1 LRLVVC
7 PLRQLQSSLSQSL
20 GHSHTI
26 LSSCYVQL
34 SLFYCKAST
43 ISLSTIN
50 TFIHEQ
56 RNELDFA
63 GDTHLWYLY
72 LPIIWFFINP
82 FKALAKPLFGI
93 ATTKTIV
100 DNSAHV
106 PTFYAP
112 ITTSS
117 VNGPLILVYFVLP
130 VVAVLFGGLHCIG
143 WNFDFPSHTEQLL
156 WRIASLA
163 ITSIPA
169 APLVV
174 GLIVVPIIS
183 LHNSLERRYDSDTVP
198 SAPLPETAEVLA
210 AMLVTVGGFLVGAGI
225 IAYMLAR
232 LLLLTQAVVL
242 LRKQPES
249 AFYAINWA
257 DFLPHI

>member
-1 LRLVVC
+1 ML
-7 PLRQLQSSLSQSL
+7 SS
-20 GHSHTI
+20 
-26 LSSCYVQL
+26 SSCYIQL
-34 SLFYCKAST
+34 SLFYCKASI

-63 GDTHLWYLY
+63 GGVHLWYLY

-82 FKALAKPLFGI
+82 FKALAKLLFQVGI

-112 ITTSS
+112 ITTSD

-156 WRIASLA
+156 CRIASLA
-163 ITSIPA
+163 ITSISQHHPNHTTCHRVNRS
-169 APLVV
+169 PHN
-174 GLIVVPIIS
+174 IS
-183 LHNSLERRYDSDTVP
+183 LARGYDSDTVP
-198 SAPLPETAEVLA
+198 SARLLETAA
-210 AMLVTVGGFLVGAGI
+210 AMLVTV
-225 IAYMLAR
+225 
-232 LLLLTQAVVL
+232 
-242 LRKQPES
+242 S
-249 AFYAINWA
+249 
-257 DFLPHI
+257 